1 MPPIVQQFIDYFE
14 KLSDNQGLD
23 LRTLYDENVS
33 FQDPVH
39 KFVGL
44 KKLEAY
50 FKKLDLNV
58 KSASFDIHT
67 TDVVGNKAFLEWTMH
82 VTLKLP
88 PGKKITAEGISIL
101 TFDDKI
107 KTHRDYFD
115 AGELFYENIPVLGLM
130 IKGFKKTL

>member
-14 KLSDNQGLD
+14 KLSDNKDLD
-23 LRTLYDENVS
+23 LSTLYDENIV

-39 KFVGL
+39 KIEGL

-50 FKKLDLNV
+50 FEKLNKNV
-58 KSASFDIHT
+58 KTARFDIHT

-82 VTLKLP
+82 TTLKLP
-88 PGKKITAEGISIL
+88 PNKKVSAQGISIL

-115 AGELFYENIPVLGLM
+115 AGELFYENVPLLGFV
-130 IKGFKKTL
+130 IKGFKKAL